1 MQDIEVPVLSI
12 CQSILFVDWLVF
24 WFTDCLPQEVASL
37 ETVKICETE
46 NFPKNRMFVTTADL
60 KRKLTI
66 SYATESKLFFFINLS
81 YNK

>member
-1 MQDIEVPVLSI
+1 
-12 CQSILFVDWLVF
+12 
-24 WFTDCLPQEVASL
+24 
-37 ETVKICETE
+37 
-46 NFPKNRMFVTTADL
+46 MFVTTADL